1 MTILEL
7 LVKTIGSNASDL
19 HISCALPPL
28 VRVDGVLVPLIDKP
42 LNPDETRE
50 LCYQLL
56 NEEQKQVLETKG
68 EVDLSYSVKGTG
80 RFRVNVYRQRN
91 TYCAAIRAL
100 SSEAL
105 TFDALGLPAV
115 IGEMAMKPRGLVLV
129 TGPTGSGKS
138 TTLAA
143 MVSHIN
149 QNRRCHILTLEE
161 PIEYLHRHGRSMV
174 NQREVGSDTQ
184 SFASGLRAALREDPD
199 VILVGE
205 MRDLETIAIAVS
217 AAETGHLV
225 LSTLHTTGA
234 AATIDRI
241 IDVFPPHQQQ
251 QIRVQLGS
259 ILLGVISQQLIPVA
273 SGHGRTAALEIMQAT
288 DAVKNLIREGKTHQ
302 ISTMMQ
308 TGAKF
313 GMITMDSSLARLAR
327 LGIISSDEARS
338 RCVDE
343 EQFKRYLVQP

>member
-1 MTILEL
+1 MTIPEL
-7 LVKTIGSNASDL
+7 LAKTIESHASDL

-28 VRVDGVLVPLIDKP
+28 IRVDGILVPLGDRA
-42 LNPDETRE
+42 LTPDETRE
-50 LCYQLL
+50 LCFQLL
-56 NEEQKQVLETKG
+56 NGEQKQTLEEKG

-91 TYCAAIRAL
+91 TYCAAVRAL
-100 SSEAL
+100 SSDIL
-105 TFDALGLPAV
+105 TFEALGLPPV
-115 IGEMAMKPRGLVLV
+115 TGELALKPRGLVLV

-143 MVSHIN
+143 MVNYIN
-149 QNRRCHILTLEE
+149 QNRKCHILTLEE
-161 PIEYLHRHGRSMV
+161 PIEYLHRHGLSMV

-184 SFASGLRAALREDPD
+184 SFANGLRAALREDPD

-205 MRDLETIAIAVS
+205 MRDLETISIAVS

-259 ILLGVISQQLIPVA
+259 ILLGVVSQQLVPMA
-273 SGHGRTAALEIMQAT
+273 SGHGRTAALEIMLAT
-288 DAVKNLIREGKTHQ
+288 DAVRNLIREGKTHQ

-308 TGAKF
+308 TGSKY
-313 GMITMDSSLARLAR
+313 GMLTMDASLARLAR
-327 LGIISSDEARS
+327 LGTISIDEARS